1 MTGPLN
7 VVVTDA
13 NLLPLRSELAAR
25 LPHGTRLSW
34 AVGASGAGLEAALAD
49 AHVLVGPELTAA
61 MSGAAP
67 HLRLVQVAGAGTDRV
82 DLDALRPGVA
92 VANTFHHERS
102 IAEYVVWAAIDLR
115 RELRRADA
123 ALREGRWRSSV
134 HDRTLP
140 QTETLEAARI
150 GFVGFGHIG
159 VAAWRVLS
167 AFGATGRAVTGSGRL
182 DAASAGLDWAGA
194 SADLPRLLAESDVV
208 VVCAPL
214 TDATRGLIG
223 APELALLGAD
233 GVLVNVARGPVVQE
247 QALYEA
253 LAEGRIRGAA
263 LDVWYSYPGPD
274 GRPDGT
280 ARPSAY
286 PFESLDNVLMTPHL
300 SGVTRQTF
308 LGRLGDVAEN
318 VAALAE
324 GRPLERVVVPATRGE
339 EGSA

>member
-1 MTGPLN
+1 MSVPLN

-13 NLLPLRSELAAR
+13 NLLPLRAALAAR

-34 AVGASGAGLEAALAD
+34 AVGASRTGLEAALAD
-49 AHVLVGPELTAA
+49 AHVLVGPELTPA
-61 MSGAAP
+61 MAQAAP
-67 HLRLVQVAGAGTDRV
+67 HLRLVHVAGAGTDRV
-82 DLDALRPGVA
+82 DPAALRPGVV

-115 RELRRADA
+115 RDLHRADT
-123 ALREGRWRSSV
+123 ALRGGRWRSSV
-134 HDRTLP
+134 HDRRLP
-140 QTETLEAARI
+140 QTETLEAARV

-159 VAAWRVLS
+159 AAAWRVLS
-167 AFGATGRAVTGSGRL
+167 AFGSTGCAVTGSGRL
-182 DAASAGLDWAGA
+182 DAASAGLTWAGG
-194 SADLPRLLAESDVV
+194 SDDLPRLLDESDVV

-214 TDATRGLIG
+214 NGATRGMIG

-247 QALYEA
+247 QPLYEA

-274 GRPDGT
+274 GT

-286 PFESLDNVLMTPHL
+286 PFEALDNVLMTPHL

-308 LGRLGDVAEN
+308 LGRLADIADN
-318 VAALAE
+318 VTALAD
-324 GRPLERVVVPATRGE
+324 GRPLERVVTPLGAE
-339 EGSA
+339 ALA

>member
-34 AVGASGAGLEAALAD
+34 AVGASGAGLDAALAD
-49 AHVLVGPELTAA
+49 AHVLVGSVLTPA
-61 MSGAAP
+61 MAQAAP

-82 DLDALRPGVA
+82 DLDALRPGAV

-115 RELRRADA
+115 RELHRADA
-123 ALREGRWRSSV
+123 ALRDGRWRSSV

-159 VAAWRVLS
+159 LAAWRMLS
-167 AFGATGRAVTGSGRL
+167 AFGATGCAVTGSGRL
-182 DAASAGLDWAGA
+182 DADSAGLAWAGG

-208 VVCAPL
+208 VVCVPL
-214 TDATRGLIG
+214 SEATRGLIG

-274 GRPDGT
+274 GT
-280 ARPSAY
+280 ARPSAH
-286 PFESLDNVLMTPHL
+286 PFETLDNVLMTPHL

-308 LGRLGDVAEN
+308 LGRLADVADN
-318 VAALAE
+318 VTALAE
-324 GRPLERVVVPATRGE
+324 GRPLERVVAPRGAE
-339 EGSA
+339 TAG